1 MRDLR
6 SNIAAVTAIL
16 PQPVTSAGGAVASG
30 NLDLKG
36 FESAEF
42 VVSVGTSGDTLS
54 GTVKLSVKLEHAPDD
69 NGSPGAYAPVAAA
82 NVLGATPDAN
92 GVVLVVDDPAED
104 AVTHRFG
111 YVGSGRF
118 LKLTVTPAGTHTN
131 GTPVSAVL
139 VKGDPL
145 TAPVP

>member
-1 MRDLR
+1 MRDLHH
-6 SNIAAVTAIL
+6 NIGTVTAIL
-16 PQPVTSAGGAVASG
+16 PQTITTAGGAVNSG
-30 NLDLKG
+30 NLDLLG

-54 GTVKLSVKLEHAPDD
+54 GTNKLSVKIEHAPDD
-69 NGSPGAYAPVAAA
+69 DGSPGTYAPVAAV
-82 NVLGATPDAN
+82 NVLGATPDVN

-139 VKGDPL
+139 VKGNPL
-145 TAPVP
+145 KAPVA